1 MLLILSA
8 AQLTILFGNAGMS
21 FCDGQGWVCFVFFG
35 GFCVFGFV
43 LVFFFSLKASEVYV
57 SALMV

>member
-1 MLLILSA
+1 MDKDEFVSLEIW
-8 AQLTILFGNAGMS
+8 F
-21 FCDGQGWVCFVFFG
+21 CFVFFG